1 MTQTMNIQEKQLE
14 APMHIPVLP
23 EAVCSFLAPE
33 SRTVRRIIDGTVGYG
48 GHSSMLLKCKPEAE
62 LLGLD
67 RDEDALAAAR
77 ERLAFAGDRVHL
89 MHSDYSRMA
98 DRAAALGWDKVDT
111 ILLDIGVSSRQIDD
125 AERGFSFRFAEAPL
139 DMRMDRS
146 RGRTAADIVNTQ
158 SEEDLT
164 TIFRDYG
171 EIREARRLARRIVEL
186 RQTKP
191 FLTCGDLA
199 GVCDDVLGRFHH
211 KGGRKGPPAPTL
223 AFQALRI
230 AVNGELDELR
240 DGLQAAVDLLSP
252 GGRMAVI
259 SFHSLED
266 RIVKNFIR
274 DMAMNCK
281 CPPGTPVCICS
292 WRAVLKPLTK
302 KPVEADER
310 ELAAN
315 PRAACAKLRAAEKL
329 YP

>member
-1 MTQTMNIQEKQLE
+1 MTQTMTQTTLE
-14 APMHIPVLP
+14 PPKHIPVLP

-33 SRTVRRIIDGTVGYG
+33 NRTVRRIVDGTVGYG
-48 GHSSMLLKCKPEAE
+48 GHSALLLERLPHAE

-77 ERLAFAGDRVHL
+77 ERLAFARGRVHL
-89 MHSDYSRMA
+89 VHSDYSRMA
-98 DRAAALGWDKVDT
+98 DRAATLGWDTVDAV
-111 ILLDIGVSSRQIDD
+111 LLDVGVSSRQIDEAD
-125 AERGFSFRFAEAPL
+125 RGFSFRFSDAPL

-146 RGRTAADIVNTQ
+146 SGRTAADLVNNLP
-158 SEEDLT
+158 EEELSV
-164 TIFRDYG
+164 IFRDYG

-191 FLTCGDLA
+191 FNTCGDLSA
-199 GVCDDVLGRFHH
+199 VCDEILGGFHRR
-211 KGGRKGPPAPTL
+211 GGRKGPPAPTL

-230 AVNGELDELR
+230 AVNRELDELR
-240 DGLQAAVDLLSP
+240 EGLQRAVELLAP

-292 WRAVLKPLTK
+292 WRAVLTPLTK

-329 YP
+329 

>member
-1 MTQTMNIQEKQLE
+1 MTQTMDILKKTTE
-14 APMHIPVLP
+14 APKHIPVLP

-48 GHSSMLLKCKPEAE
+48 GHSSLLLKSKPEAE

-98 DRAAALGWDKVDT
+98 DRAASLGWDKVDT

-125 AERGFSFRFAEAPL
+125 AERGFSFRFADAPL

-158 SEEDLT
+158 SEENLT
-164 TIFRDYG
+164 VIFRDYG

-191 FLTCGDLA
+191 FLTCGELA
-199 GVCDDVLGRFHH
+199 AVCDDILGGFHRR
-211 KGGRKGPPAPTL
+211 GGRKGPPAPTL

-240 DGLQAAVDLLSP
+240 DGLQAAVDLLAP

-292 WRAVLKPLTK
+292 WRAVLKPLTR

-329 YP
+329 

>member
-1 MTQTMNIQEKQLE
+1 MTQTMNIQESQLT
-14 APMHIPVLP
+14 APKHIPVLP

-33 SRTVRRIIDGTVGYG
+33 GRTVRRIIDGTVGYG
-48 GHSSMLLKCKPEAE
+48 GHSALLLQRKPEAE

-67 RDEDALAAAR
+67 RDDDALAASR

-89 MHSDYSRMA
+89 VHSDYSRMA
-98 DRAAALGWDKVDT
+98 ERAAALGWDKVDT

-158 SEEDLT
+158 PEEELA

-186 RQTKP
+186 RKTRP
-191 FLTCGDLA
+191 VRTCGDLA
-199 GVCDDVLGRFHH
+199 AVCDETLGGFHR

-240 DGLQAAVDLLSP
+240 EGLQAAVELLSP

-274 DMAMNCK
+274 EMAMNCK

-310 ELAAN
+310 ELAEN

-329 YP
+329 

>member
-1 MTQTMNIQEKQLE
+1 MNQTMKIQESQLT
-14 APMHIPVLP
+14 APKHIPVLP

-33 SRTVRRIIDGTVGYG
+33 GRTVRRIIDGTVGYG
-48 GHSSMLLKCKPEAE
+48 GHSALLLKSKPEAE

-67 RDEDALAAAR
+67 RDEDALAGAR
-77 ERLAFAGDRVHL
+77 ETLAFAGDRVHL
-89 MHSDYSRMA
+89 VHSDYSRMA

-146 RGRTAADIVNTQ
+146 RGRTAADLVNTLP
-158 SEEDLT
+158 EEELA

-186 RQTKP
+186 RQSRP

-199 GVCDDVLGRFHH
+199 AVCDEIVGGFRR
-211 KGGRKGPPAPTL
+211 KAGRKGPPAPTL

-230 AVNGELDELR
+230 AINGELDELR
-240 DGLQAAVDLLSP
+240 EGLQHAVDLLAP

-274 DMAMNCK
+274 EMALNCK
-281 CPPGTPVCICS
+281 CPPGAPVCICS
-292 WRAVLKPLTK
+292 WRAVLKPLTR

-310 ELAAN
+310 ELAVN

-329 YP
+329 

>member
-1 MTQTMNIQEKQLE
+1 MNMIQQETKTR
-14 APMHIPVLP
+14 AATPKHIPVLP

-33 SRTVRRIIDGTVGYG
+33 GRTVRRIIDGTVGYG
-48 GHSSMLLKCKPEAE
+48 GHSALLLKSKPEAE

-67 RDEDALAAAR
+67 RDEDALAGAR
-77 ERLAFAGDRVHL
+77 ETLAFAGDRVHL
-89 MHSDYSRMA
+89 VHSDYSRMA

-125 AERGFSFRFAEAPL
+125 AERGFSFRFSEAPL

-146 RGRTAADIVNTQ
+146 CGRTAADLVN
-158 SEEDLT
+158 SLPENELAA
-164 TIFRDYG
+164 IFRDYG
-171 EIREARRLARRIVEL
+171 EIREAHRLARRIAEL
-186 RQTKP
+186 RTEKP
-191 FLTCGDLA
+191 FRTCGDLA
-199 GVCDDVLGRFHH
+199 EVCDEILGAFRR

-240 DGLQAAVDLLSP
+240 EGLQHAVDLLAP

-274 DMAMNCK
+274 EMAMNCK

-315 PRAACAKLRAAEKL
+315 PRSACAKLRAAEKL
-329 YP
+329 

>member
-1 MTQTMNIQEKQLE
+1 MTQTMTQTTLE
-14 APMHIPVLP
+14 PPKHIPVLP

-33 SRTVRRIIDGTVGYG
+33 NRTVRRIVDGTVGYG
-48 GHSSMLLKCKPEAE
+48 GHSALLLERLPNAE

-77 ERLAFAGDRVHL
+77 ERLAFARGRVHL
-89 MHSDYSRMA
+89 VHSDYSRRA
-98 DRAAALGWDKVDT
+98 DRAAALGWDTVDAV
-111 ILLDIGVSSRQIDD
+111 LLDVGVSSRQIDEAD
-125 AERGFSFRFAEAPL
+125 RGFSFRFSDAPL

-146 RGRTAADIVNTQ
+146 AGRTAADLVNHLP
-158 SEEDLT
+158 EEELSV
-164 TIFRDYG
+164 IFRDYG

-191 FLTCGDLA
+191 FNTCGDLSA
-199 GVCDDVLGRFHH
+199 VCDEILGGFHRR
-211 KGGRKGPPAPTL
+211 GGRKGPPAPTL

-230 AVNGELDELR
+230 AVNRELDELR
-240 DGLQAAVDLLSP
+240 EGLQRAVELLAP

-292 WRAVLKPLTK
+292 WRAVLKPLTR

-315 PRAACAKLRAAEKL
+315 PRSACAKLRAAEKL
-329 YP
+329 

>member
-1 MTQTMNIQEKQLE
+1 MTQPTNSQESQLT
-14 APMHIPVLP
+14 APKHIPVLP

-48 GHSSMLLKCKPEAE
+48 GHSALLLQRKPGAE

-67 RDEDALAAAR
+67 RDEDALAASR
-77 ERLAFAGDRVHL
+77 ERLSFAGDRVHL
-89 MHSDYSRMA
+89 VHSDYSRMA

-158 SEEDLT
+158 PEEELT

-186 RQTKP
+186 RKTSP
-191 FLTCGDLA
+191 IRTCGELA
-199 GVCDDVLGRFHH
+199 AVCDETLGGPRHR

-240 DGLQAAVDLLSP
+240 EGLQAAVELLSP

-274 DMAMNCK
+274 EMAMNCK

-310 ELAAN
+310 ELVAN

-329 YP
+329 

>member
-1 MTQTMNIQEKQLE
+1 MTQTMTQTTLE
-14 APMHIPVLP
+14 PPKHIPVLP

-33 SRTVRRIIDGTVGYG
+33 NRTVRRIVDGTVGYG
-48 GHSSMLLKCKPEAE
+48 GHSALLLERLPNAE

-77 ERLAFAGDRVHL
+77 ERLAFARGRVHL
-89 MHSDYSRMA
+89 VHSDYSRMA
-98 DRAAALGWDKVDT
+98 DRAAALGWDTVDAV
-111 ILLDIGVSSRQIDD
+111 LLDVGVSSRQIDEAD
-125 AERGFSFRFAEAPL
+125 RGFSFRFSDAPL

-146 RGRTAADIVNTQ
+146 GGRTAADLVNHLP
-158 SEEDLT
+158 EEELSV
-164 TIFRDYG
+164 IFRDYG

-191 FLTCGDLA
+191 FNTCGDLSA
-199 GVCDDVLGRFHH
+199 VCDEILGGFHRR
-211 KGGRKGPPAPTL
+211 GGRKGPPAPTL

-230 AVNGELDELR
+230 AVNRELDELR
-240 DGLQAAVDLLSP
+240 EGLQRAVELLAP

-292 WRAVLKPLTK
+292 WRAVLTPLTK

-329 YP
+329 

>member
-1 MTQTMNIQEKQLE
+1 MPQTMTQTTIEPPK
-14 APMHIPVLP
+14 HIPVLP

-33 SRTVRRIIDGTVGYG
+33 NRTVRRIVDGTVGYG
-48 GHSSMLLKCKPEAE
+48 GHSALLLERLPQAE

-77 ERLAFAGDRVHL
+77 ERLSFARGRVHL
-89 MHSDYSRMA
+89 VHSDYSSMA
-98 DRAAALGWDKVDT
+98 DRAAALGWDTVDAV
-111 ILLDIGVSSRQIDD
+111 LLDVGVSSRQIDEAD
-125 AERGFSFRFAEAPL
+125 RGFSFRFSDAPL

-146 RGRTAADIVNTQ
+146 AGRTAADLVNHLP
-158 SEEDLT
+158 EEELSV
-164 TIFRDYG
+164 IFRDYG

-191 FLTCGDLA
+191 FNTCGDLSA
-199 GVCDDVLGRFHH
+199 VCDEILGGFHRR
-211 KGGRKGPPAPTL
+211 GGRKGPPAPTL

-230 AVNGELDELR
+230 AVNRELDELR
-240 DGLQAAVDLLSP
+240 EGLQRAVELLAP

-292 WRAVLKPLTK
+292 WRAVLTPLTK

-329 YP
+329 

>member
-1 MTQTMNIQEKQLE
+1 MTQTMNIQEKQME
-14 APMHIPVLP
+14 APKHIPVLP

-48 GHSSMLLKCKPEAE
+48 GHSSLLLKSKPEAE

-67 RDEDALAAAR
+67 RDEEALAAAR

-164 TIFRDYG
+164 SIFRDYG

-186 RQTKP
+186 RQTKHIKVVHIRNRHQIY
-191 FLTCGDLA
+191 A
-199 GVCDDVLGRFHH
+199 FH
-211 KGGRKGPPAPTL
+211 
-223 AFQALRI
+223 Q
-230 AVNGELDELR
+230 
-240 DGLQAAVDLLSP
+240 
-252 GGRMAVI
+252 
-259 SFHSLED
+259 
-266 RIVKNFIR
+266 
-274 DMAMNCK
+274 
-281 CPPGTPVCICS
+281 
-292 WRAVLKPLTK
+292 
-302 KPVEADER
+302 
-310 ELAAN
+310 
-315 PRAACAKLRAAEKL
+315 
-329 YP
+329 

>member
-1 MTQTMNIQEKQLE
+1 MTQVQQDMKSAIE
-14 APMHIPVLP
+14 APKHIPVLP

-33 SRTVRRIIDGTVGYG
+33 SRIVRRIIDGTVGYG
-48 GHSSMLLKCKPEAE
+48 GHSSLLLKSKPEAE

-67 RDEDALAAAR
+67 RDEEALAAAR

-164 TIFRDYG
+164 SIFRDYG

-199 GVCDDVLGRFHH
+199 EVCDDVLGRFHR

-240 DGLQAAVDLLSP
+240 DGLQAAVDLLAP

-266 RIVKNFIR
+266 RIVKAAIHSRENGCTCPR
-274 DMAMNCK
+274 DF
-281 CPPGTPVCICS
+281 PVCTCGFVQTMRS
-292 WRAVLKPLTK
+292 VTRKPIL
-302 KPVEADER
+302 PGFR
-310 ELAAN
+310 EISAN
-315 PRAACAKLRAAEKL
+315 PRARSAHLRVAERL
-329 YP
+329 

>member
-1 MTQTMNIQEKQLE
+1 MNSIQQNMDSRAA
-14 APMHIPVLP
+14 APKHIPVLP

-33 SRTVRRIIDGTVGYG
+33 GRAVRRIVDGTVGYG
-48 GHSSMLLKCKPEAE
+48 GHSALLLKSKPEAE

-67 RDEDALAAAR
+67 RDEDALAGAR
-77 ERLAFAGDRVHL
+77 ETLAFAGDRVHL
-89 MHSDYSRMA
+89 VHSDYSRMA

-125 AERGFSFRFAEAPL
+125 ADRGFSFRFSDAPL

-146 RGRTAADIVNTQ
+146 RGRTAADLVNTLP
-158 SEEDLT
+158 ENELAT
-164 TIFRDYG
+164 VFRDYG
-171 EIREARRLARRIVEL
+171 EIREAHRLARRIVEL
-186 RQTKP
+186 RSSKP
-191 FLTCGDLA
+191 FRTCGDLA
-199 GVCDDVLGRFHH
+199 AVCDGVLGAFRR

-240 DGLQAAVDLLSP
+240 EGLRHAVDLLAP

-274 DMAMNCK
+274 EMAMNCK

-292 WRAVLKPLTK
+292 WRAVLSPLTK

-329 YP
+329 

>member
-1 MTQTMNIQEKQLE
+1 MNQVQQDMKSAIE
-14 APMHIPVLP
+14 APKHIPVLP

-33 SRTVRRIIDGTVGYG
+33 GRTVRRIVDGTVGYG
-48 GHSSMLLKCKPEAE
+48 GHSALLLQRKPDAE

-67 RDEDALAAAR
+67 RDGDALAAAR

-89 MHSDYSRMA
+89 VHSDYSRMA

-125 AERGFSFRFAEAPL
+125 AERGFSFRFAQAPL

-146 RGRTAADIVNTQ
+146 RGRTAADLVNTLK
-158 SEEDLT
+158 EEELSN
-164 TIFRDYG
+164 IFRDYG

-199 GVCDDVLGRFHH
+199 AVCDEIIGGFHRR
-211 KGGRKGPPAPTL
+211 GGRKGPPAPTL

-240 DGLQAAVDLLSP
+240 DGLRAAVDLLSP

-329 YP
+329 